1 MYICQK
7 CLKTIGPRV
16 AANKVVG
23 LTRITEYNNIRVTV
37 DEYDKETKEQVHSV
51 GYEIVS
57 ESTVCST
64 CEDGSPIVAALP
76 VKSQP
81 SPFDEKLPEPA
92 KFTFAMSIVNNAL
105 NKAELVKPS
114 QRAKRD
120 LAIVVPLIKQFV
132 ASNSEGN
139 V

>member
-1 MYICQK
+1 MFICQGCK
-7 CLKTIGPRV
+7 QVVGPRV
-16 AANKVVG
+16 KTTKRVG
-23 LTRITEYNNIRVTV
+23 LIRVTNYENIKVTV
-37 DEYDKETKEQVHSV
+37 DEYDKRTEELVQSV
-51 GYEIVS
+51 GHEIVS
-57 ESTVCST
+57 ENTICPT
-64 CEDGSPIVAALP
+64 CVDGTAIVVPSPIT
-76 VKSQP
+76 SQS

-105 NKAELVKPS
+105 NKAELRKPS

-132 ASNSEGN
+132 TSNSEGN